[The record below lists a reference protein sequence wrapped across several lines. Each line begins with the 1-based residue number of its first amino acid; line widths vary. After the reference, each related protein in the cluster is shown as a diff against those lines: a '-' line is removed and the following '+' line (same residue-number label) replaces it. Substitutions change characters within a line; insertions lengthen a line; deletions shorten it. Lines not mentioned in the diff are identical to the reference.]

1 MKKSEIQELQNNAS
15 KEQVGRVIPTIAQHV
30 LKELESRKEVDFSK
44 VSIDGLPGSFN
55 VVVSA
60 SGAAMDAYVDYD
72 SKADGDLTDY
82 LAWIIESVIRMMSAE
97 FKTGKVKENYVIY
110 SLNNFFKKISLTL
123 EKTKD
128 CDKAA
133 ELLDI
138 PANEKMIKKVATICD
153 ERIL

>member
-15 KEQVGRVIPTIAQHV
+15 KEQVGRVIPAMAQHV

-44 VSIDGLPGSFN
+44 VSIDGLPGSFS

-60 SGAAMDAYVDYD
+60 SAAAMEAYVNYD
-72 SKADGDLTDY
+72 PKADGDLTDY
-82 LAWIIESVIRMMSAE
+82 ITWIIESVMRMMSAE

-123 EKTKD
+123 EKTQD
-128 CDKAA
+128 CNMTA
-133 ELLDI
+133 ELLGI
-138 PANEKMIKKVATICD
+138 PANDHMIRKVAEICD

>member
-15 KEQVGRVIPTIAQHV
+15 KEQVGRVIPAMAQHV

-60 SGAAMDAYVDYD
+60 SAAAMDAYVNYD
-72 SKADGDLTDY
+72 PKADGDLTDY
-82 LAWIIESVIRMMSAE
+82 ITWIIESVMRMMSAE

-123 EKTKD
+123 EKTQD
-128 CDKAA
+128 CNMTA
-133 ELLDI
+133 ELLGI
-138 PANEKMIKKVATICD
+138 PANDHMIRKVAEICD

>member
-15 KEQVGRVIPTIAQHV
+15 KEQVGRVIPAMAQHV

-44 VSIDGLPGSFN
+44 ISIDGLPGSFN

-60 SGAAMDAYVDYD
+60 SAAAMDAYVNYD
-72 SKADGDLTDY
+72 PKADGDLTDY
-82 LAWIIESVIRMMSAE
+82 ITWIIESVMRMMSAE

-123 EKTKD
+123 EKTQD
-128 CDKAA
+128 CNMTA
-133 ELLDI
+133 ELLGI
-138 PANEKMIKKVATICD
+138 PANDHMIRKVAEICD

>member
-15 KEQVGRVIPTIAQHV
+15 KEQVGRVIPAMAQHV

-44 VSIDGLPGSFN
+44 VSIDGLPGSFS

-60 SGAAMDAYVDYD
+60 SAAAMEAYVNYD
-72 SKADGDLTDY
+72 PKADGDLTDY
-82 LAWIIESVIRMMSAE
+82 ITWIIESVMRMMSAE

-123 EKTKD
+123 EKTQD
-128 CDKAA
+128 CNMTA
-133 ELLDI
+133 ELLGI
-138 PANEKMIKKVATICD
+138 PANDHMIRRVAEICD